1 MPKKQKLTQTCPKHR
16 TYQAKSAPR
25 VLCYDCWDVFFRENP
40 SYRRLI
46 EVWFHN
52 G

>member
-1 MPKKQKLTQTCPKHR
+1 MPKKQKLTKTCPKHKS
-16 TYQAKSAPR
+16 YQAKYAPR
-25 VLCYDCWDVFFRENP
+25 VLCYDCWDIFFEVNP